1 MTITI
6 FFFFLRG
13 SQKGNPL
20 LSLSFAVS
28 AASMPFK
35 MCCRLWGSF
44 YRIAVTLLE
53 YLVVK
58 KEFIHDHI

>member
-1 MTITI
+1 MTLQQSFTGDPENNDNHDH
-6 FFFFLRG
+6 FFLRA

-35 MCCRLWGSF
+35 MCCRLWEAST
-44 YRIAVTLLE
+44 VLP
-53 YLVVK
+53 
-58 KEFIHDHI
+58 